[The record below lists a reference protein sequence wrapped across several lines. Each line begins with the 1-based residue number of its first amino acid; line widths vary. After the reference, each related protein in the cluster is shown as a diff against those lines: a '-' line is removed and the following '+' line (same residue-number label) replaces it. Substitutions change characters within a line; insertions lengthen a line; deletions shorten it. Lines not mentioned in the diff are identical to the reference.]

1 MGGNYDFPHT
11 MVTAGG
17 PGHSQAQGK
26 VKQCWG
32 ASTIDKLSTIEAFS
46 HFRTK
51 NWGGGAQIGP
61 PGTSFSDGPVSAT
74 AASS

>member
-26 VKQCWG
+26 VKKCGG
-32 ASTIDKLSTIEAFS
+32 ASINRKMIYERSFCTFQHQKL
-46 HFRTK
+46 
-51 NWGGGAQIGP
+51 GGANGP

>member
-11 MVTAGG
+11 MVTTGG
-17 PGHSQAQGK
+17 SGHSQAQGK

-32 ASTIDKLSTIEAFS
+32 ASINGKIIYERSFFTFQDQTLGDA
-46 HFRTK
+46 
-51 NWGGGAQIGP
+51 NGP
-61 PGTSFSDGPVSAT
+61 PGTSVSDGPVSAT

>member
-32 ASTIDKLSTIEAFS
+32 ANTIEKLSTIEVSF
-46 HFRTK
+46 FTFQDQK
-51 NWGGGAQIGP
+51 LGGANGP
-61 PGTSFSDGPVSAT
+61 PGTSVSDGPVSAT

>member
-17 PGHSQAQGK
+17 PGHSQALGK
-26 VKQCWG
+26 VKQYWG
-32 ASTIDKLSTIEAFS
+32 ASTIEKLSTIEAFS

-51 NWGGGAQIGP
+51 NWGAANGP
-61 PGTSFSDGPVSAT
+61 PGTSVSDGPVSAT